1 MKVIKLNLNVSKITK
16 EKLVKG
22 EKGLYLNCA
31 LLETPDSKYG
41 DDYMIVEE
49 ISKEEREAGQKGE
62 ILGNGKVFD
71 GGGGKPSDEELNDLP
86 F

>member
-31 LLETPDSKYG
+31 LIETPNSEYS
-41 DDYMIVEE
+41 DYMIVEE

-62 ILGNGKVFD
+62 ILGNGKVFE
-71 GGGGKPSDEELNDLP
+71 GGGGKPSEDELTDLP

>member
-31 LLETPDSKYG
+31 LIETPNNEYS
-41 DDYMIVEE
+41 DYMIVEE

-62 ILGNGKVFD
+62 ILGNGKVFE
-71 GGGGKPSDEELNDLP
+71 GGGGKPSEEELTDLP

>member
-31 LLETPDSKYG
+31 LIETPNSEYS
-41 DDYMIVEE
+41 DYMIVEE

-62 ILGNGKVFD
+62 ILGNGKVFE
-71 GGGGKPSDEELNDLP
+71 GGGGKPSEEELTDLP